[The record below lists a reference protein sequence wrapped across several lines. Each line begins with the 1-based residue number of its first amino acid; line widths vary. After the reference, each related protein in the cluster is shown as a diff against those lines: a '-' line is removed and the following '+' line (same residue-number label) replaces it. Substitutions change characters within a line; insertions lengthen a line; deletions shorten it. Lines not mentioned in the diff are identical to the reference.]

1 MFRKVYKESPNSTTR
16 RIERFCKGVWGPHLL
31 LGPWGRMVLPGLIH
45 SLNFSCCTKVVVLLC
60 LKKKQKTQPNNLY
73 TECRSHHSPVNT
85 PTRWQVCCASLRS
98 LCSDWTISLREQ
110 GLTATDVFFDVWHL
124 SHGSRIQFRS
134 QPLYRS
140 VKSDLFGK
148 CKIETNVWFS
158 IHETRFRFW
167 SEGFHGPQTGT
178 LQNETYMSDILVSES
193 LTDCQF

>member
-60 LKKKQKTQPNNLY
+60 LKKN
-73 TECRSHHSPVNT
+73 RRHSPTTFIQSVALT
-85 PTRWQVCCASLRS
+85 TAPWTLQHADRSAALRYGRFA
-98 LCSDWTISLREQ
+98 LIGRFLLREQ

>member
-85 PTRWQVCCASLRS
+85 PTRWQVCCASLRL
-98 LCSDWTISLREQ
+98 LCSDWTISLKRT
-110 GLTATDVFFDVWHL
+110 GFNSNRRIFLTFDICLTEAGSSLGVSHFIDL
-124 SHGSRIQFRS
+124 SKVIY
-134 QPLYRS
+134 LAN
-140 VKSDLFGK
+140 VK
-148 CKIETNVWFS
+148 
-158 IHETRFRFW
+158 
-167 SEGFHGPQTGT
+167 
-178 LQNETYMSDILVSES
+178 
-193 LTDCQF
+193 